1 MLDGL
6 IFVFPSFIYKRL
18 FMNIR
23 DSWSQSRNPN
33 IQFATSQIWLFN
45 MTGRVYTSKTY
56 KLNPFKGV

>member
-33 IQFATSQIWLFN
+33 IQFATSQI
-45 MTGRVYTSKTY
+45 
-56 KLNPFKGV
+56 